1 MPVWESEVE
10 EFNARMRFEQASDD
24 HAMAQLKEEEFAT
37 LFNGGH
43 GIEIPVR

>member
-1 MPVWESEVE
+1 
-10 EFNARMRFEQASDD
+10 
-24 HAMAQLKEEEFAT
+24 MAHLKEEEFAT